1 MNKLY
6 KLNSIYKVNH
16 LVEENNLSKI
26 IVFYG
31 KHPKD
36 INAILMKDPNNELF
50 IDNISGTNIF
60 SKEEIENIQSKN
72 IPVIFSEEQIHFDD
86 SIGSIKLKIFKEMK
100 QSVSLEEMYLFAL
113 KEELLNNINIYQSLV
128 QTNYSQD
135 VISSLSKQKSVL
147 LSKEKL
153 EDFISKKVD
162 KKISLSEKDFLEF
175 TQDKSKNNITKNK
188 LENLIS
194 RFTDNDIQIP
204 KNEFY
209 DFIQTI
215 RQKSSKNMLTKEKL
229 EQFILNIIRDEYGQ
243 PIEFNIPDKDFYDFN
258 DIANLHLND
267 KKFWVAI
274 TLGQKKTLVENDYPY
289 VVNPFDTNNFF
300 QNANRSFFNTINSNI
315 LLDSRKIIG
324 NNIYLCL
331 ASDVL
336 KNSLNQDVIIKLYY
350 PFLYS
355 KNVHSLDEL
364 KNKEENFKEENKKL
378 WNENLIHQFQ
388 SIDLFYDIYKYK
400 KTNLNYKI
408 TGIKYIKILIKPEYN
423 VKIPL
428 DTIFKIVH
436 ATSSNPLIK
445 FNPGSKQENIYR
457 LFTDKVSTDG
467 RKIPLL
473 SKTVIFK
480 LIKTIGKSKSISVYI
495 ENNENSSIQTFIL
508 DFYEN
513 GEIIIYGEFPNIVEV
528 NELEELIRISVNP
541 IIQEMKTYLLE
552 SGYNIKLFDSL
563 LDSNIEVKNIYYQ
576 TQIEISRE
584 ININNIKNCINSI
597 FIVENTDVKKNIY
610 MRYKRV
616 SNFNKRNSQEAYIIE
631 KHRENYSSEEVISGL
646 IQNYSISL
654 EEARS
659 LYNKI
664 LNEAQVSKNAKK
676 NIGEIKINPGFK
688 TTISLNK
695 FTSTVIID
703 VENINDI
710 YYLYTIPIY
719 LDSLI
724 RLSQIYNLPEESN
737 TTRIPIK
744 TIHKLCSSKKKYND
758 NLELEKVFI
767 IPTSEEKLEGEIE
780 NELEEENKELEELN
794 YSDEVDN
801 EKTQKALDLFLN
813 IDSDED
819 EEEEEEDEV
828 MDGGENSSSSEK
840 DLSSFDSSD
849 IPSPEQDIE
858 EIKEMDENL
867 NEEEENLNEEEE
879 NLNEVK
885 NIDGMNI
892 NNPYYFQERIQQRD
906 PVLILTKPYANFNA
920 YSRVCPSSTKRQPV
934 ILNQQE
940 YDKINREHKGFL
952 KDEDVIKYGS
962 EKGKEFYYICPRY
975 WCLKTNT
982 VIEPSEL
989 KEVIDENGNK
999 ILEHP
1004 TCGRIIPQGEKKIK
1018 PGYYIYEFYN
1028 PPKGKENTFKKYPGF
1043 QQDSHPQGFGLPC
1056 CFNNW
1061 NTPDRINSKN
1071 KYIKKVENKNDI
1083 EEEEDENS
1091 EIIANEPG
1099 EYIKGPD
1106 KFPLDQGRWGYLPIP
1121 VQKFLNEPNNTL
1133 SSCKSGPGETKTCLL
1148 RHGVEINEKQ
1158 SFIACIAD
1166 ALFYARKDSNGNMY
1180 KIPSIKQ
1187 MKDIIISSITLD
1199 KFITYQNGNLVTNF
1213 FKLMENQ
1220 TNKND
1225 LEEKYSKTKLYSK
1238 LNIDKSIDFNYFSNV
1253 TNAYENFIEY
1263 LKNEE
1268 VVINFTYLWDII
1280 CKPNENLF
1288 NSGLNL
1294 VILKISNNDI
1304 TNNIELLCPTNH
1316 YSNEFFET
1324 RKPSL
1329 ILINE
1334 GDLFEPIYSYKND
1347 INKKII
1353 GKVFS
1358 EYDPT
1363 LSPTLRGI
1371 FKKIIKPYL
1380 QNMCM
1385 PLASLPNIYKAKKPL
1400 LLYNLIQILYK
1411 IKYTVVTQVV
1421 NYNSQVIGVV
1431 AENTIGEKKK
1441 GFIPCFPSSI
1451 NETYSYTFMI
1461 NNTLWNTFNNTI
1473 DFLSKVKSKS
1483 HDEIPCSPVFKVV
1496 EEEHIVG
1503 IITETNQF
1511 IPISPPQPIN
1521 EITNYDNLRT
1531 IKNSNYITNANSSSN
1546 DSNIIQ
1552 SDVIISTSNEID
1564 KERVDYINKIK
1575 LETNFFEVF
1584 RNTIRILLNDY
1595 KNIQLREKI
1604 ENELAKPYVI
1614 YSEKLKSII
1623 KLLHLLVGKKIE
1635 FIGDTNYYKKLTEVT
1650 TCIVQE
1656 KDKCN
1661 KNVCA
1666 LSQDGECSL
1675 ILPDKNLIT
1684 NKKNENMYYGKISD
1698 ELIRYSRIQNFMFKP
1713 QAYLSFSSIGYQLR
1727 ENEILMI
1734 QSLLTQEYFDHLT
1747 PALLNQFVEYN
1758 SYDQAEPIK
1767 SQVYENEIDLNNI
1780 GNENNELECKTTIL
1794 DKIKSPYWYK
1804 CFPNKFKEK
1813 EYNKTVY
1820 CTYHFIIDLIKSKTN
1835 VELNINQVKTELYE
1849 EYKKLIPL
1857 YKEKILD
1864 ILIIEGKKILGDQV
1878 KSNSLSFA
1886 NFIFSDNYFLT
1897 NLDMWIL
1904 IVKYNIPC
1912 FFISNK
1918 FLLETNYNK
1927 NIFLGYGERSDN
1939 FVFILVPGFRVET
1952 IPSYKIIL
1960 TPSEEVFIPLDNIST
1975 SECINSIQEAL
1986 DNKFTVENY
1995 LQQFVK
2001 LPKTN
2006 YQKKKPK
2013 ANIVTKLIIEE
2024 DIVQE
2029 NLLDTKEEEIILIPK
2044 KEKKKKSITE
2054 KVTGKKVVEKNTTR
2068 KINKK

>member
-1 MNKLY
+1 MNDLF

-16 LVEENNLSKI
+16 LVEENKLSKI

-36 INAILMKDPNNELF
+36 INTILMKDPNNELF
-50 IDNISGTNIF
+50 IDNISRTNIF
-60 SKEEIENIQSKN
+60 SKEEIENILSNKIQ
-72 IPVIFSEEQIHFDD
+72 VIFSDQQIHFDD
-86 SIGSIKLKIFKEMK
+86 SIGSIKVKIFKEMK
-100 QSVSLEEMYLFAL
+100 ESVSLEEMYLFAL
-113 KEELLNNINIYQSLV
+113 KEELVNNIHIYQSLV
-128 QTNYSQD
+128 QTNFSQE
-135 VISSLSKQKSVL
+135 VISSLSKQKSAV

-153 EDFISKKVD
+153 EDFISKKLD

-175 TQDKSKNNITKNK
+175 IQDKSKDKNIFTKK
-188 LENLIS
+188 QLEKLIS
-194 RFTDNDIQIP
+194 RFTNNTVQIP

-215 RQKSSKNMLTKEKL
+215 RQKSSKNTLTKAKL
-229 EQFILNIIRDEYGQ
+229 EQFTLNIIRDEYGQ
-243 PIEFNIPDKDFYDFN
+243 PVEFNIPDKEFYDFN
-258 DIANLHLND
+258 DIVNLHLND

-274 TLGQKKTLVENDYPY
+274 TLGQKKTLVEQDYPY
-289 VVNPFDTNNFF
+289 VINPFDTNNFF
-300 QNANRSFFNTINSNI
+300 QNVNRSFISTINSNI
-315 LLDSRKIIG
+315 LLDSGKIIG

-331 ASDVL
+331 AKDVL
-336 KNSLNQDVIIKLYY
+336 KNSLYPDNILKLYY
-350 PFLYS
+350 PNLYS

-364 KNKEENFKEENKKL
+364 KNKEEDFKEENKKL

-388 SIDLFYDIYKYK
+388 SVDLFYDIYKYR

-408 TGIKYIKILIKPEYN
+408 TGIKYIKVIIKPEYN

-428 DTIFKIVH
+428 DTIFKILH
-436 ATSSNPLIK
+436 ATTANPLIK

-467 RKIPLL
+467 RKIPML
-473 SKTVIFK
+473 SKTSIFK
-480 LIKTIGKSKSISVYI
+480 LIKTIGKTKSISVYI
-495 ENNENSSIQTFIL
+495 ENSNVQTFVL
-508 DFYEN
+508 DFFEN
-513 GEIIIYGEFPNIVEV
+513 GEIIIHGEFPNVVEIV
-528 NELEELIRISVNP
+528 ELEELIRDSVNP

-552 SGYNIKLFDSL
+552 SGYNIKLFNNL
-563 LDSNIEVKNIYYQ
+563 LDNNIEVKNIHYQ
-576 TQIEISRE
+576 TQIEIAKE

-597 FIVENTDVKKNIY
+597 FIVENTDIKKNIH

-631 KHRENYSSEEVISGL
+631 KQRENYSSEEIISGL
-646 IQNYSISL
+646 IQNYSVSL
-654 EEARS
+654 EDARS

-664 LNEAQVSKNAKK
+664 LNETQVSKNAKK
-676 NIGEIKINPGFK
+676 NISEIKINPGFN

-695 FTSTVIID
+695 FTSTIIID

-724 RLSQIYNLPEESN
+724 RLTQIYHLPEDNN
-737 TTRIPIK
+737 TTRVPIK

-758 NLELEKVFI
+758 NLELELEKKFI
-767 IPTSEEKLEGEIE
+767 IQPEERVEEGVIE
-780 NELEEENKELEELN
+780 NDLEEENKELEELN

-813 IDSDED
+813 IIS
-819 EEEEEEDEV
+819 EEEEEEDEEEEDEEEEQE
-828 MDGGENSSSSEK
+828 MFGGNSSSNNSSDSSSEK
-840 DLSSFDSSD
+840 DLSSFNN
-849 IPSPEQDIE
+849 SPDMNE
-858 EIKEMDENL
+858 EEKNL
-867 NEEEENLNEEEE
+867 NEQEKE

-906 PVLILTKPYANFNA
+906 PALILTKPYANFNA

-940 YDKINREHKGFL
+940 FDKINREHKGFL
-952 KDEDVIKYGS
+952 KEEDVIKYGS

-982 VIEPSEL
+982 IIEPSEL
-989 KEVIDENGNK
+989 KEVIDEKGNK

-1004 TCGRIIPQGEKKIK
+1004 TCGRVLPPGEKKIK

-1061 NTPDRINSKN
+1061 NTPDRINSRN
-1071 KYIKKVENKNDI
+1071 KYMKN
-1083 EEEEDENS
+1083 EEKEDENEKEDTSS
-1091 EIIANEPG
+1091 EIVANEP
-1099 EYIKGPD
+1099 EDYIKGPD
-1106 KFPLDQGRWGYLPIP
+1106 KFPLDQGRWGYLPVA

-1133 SSCKSGPGETKTCLL
+1133 STCKSSHGETKTCLL

-1166 ALFYARKDSNGNMY
+1166 ALFYAKKDPNGNLY

-1213 FKLMENQ
+1213 YKLTE
-1220 TNKND
+1220 KKVD
-1225 LEEKYSKTKLYSK
+1225 KSELEEKYSKSKLYSK
-1238 LNIDKSIDFNYFSNV
+1238 LNLDKSIDLNYFTNV
-1253 TNAYENFIEY
+1253 TNAFENFIKY
-1263 LKNEE
+1263 LKNDE
-1268 VVINFTYLWDII
+1268 VDINFTYLWDII

-1288 NSGLNL
+1288 NSGINL
-1294 VILKISNNDI
+1294 VILKITNNDI
-1304 TNNIELLCPTNH
+1304 SNNIELLCPTNH

-1334 GDLFEPIYSYKND
+1334 GNLFEPIYSYRND
-1347 INKKII
+1347 VKKKII

-1363 LSPTLRGI
+1363 LSPTLRGV

-1411 IKYTVVTQVV
+1411 NKYIVLTQVV
-1421 NYNSQVIGVV
+1421 NYNSQVIGVI
-1431 AENTIGEKKK
+1431 AESSAGEKKK

-1461 NNTLWNTFNNTI
+1461 NNTLWNTYNNTI

-1483 HDEIPCSPVFKVV
+1483 HDEIPCTPVFKVV

-1511 IPISPPQPIN
+1511 IQVTPPQPVN
-1521 EITNYDNLRT
+1521 EISEFDNLRT
-1531 IKNSNYITNANSSSN
+1531 IKNSNYITNAGSNSN
-1546 DSNIIQ
+1546 ENNLIQ
-1552 SDVIISTSNEID
+1552 SDVIISTSNEVD
-1564 KERVDYINKIK
+1564 KEREDYIKKIK
-1575 LETNFFEVF
+1575 LETNFFEIF
-1584 RNTIRILLNDY
+1584 RNTIRILLNEY
-1595 KNIQLREKI
+1595 KNIELREKI
-1604 ENELAKPYVI
+1604 VNELTKPYVI
-1614 YSEKLKSII
+1614 YSEKLKTII
-1623 KLLHLLVGKKIE
+1623 KLLHLLIGKKIE
-1635 FIGDTNYYKKLTEVT
+1635 FIGDENYYKKLSEVT

-1656 KDKCN
+1656 KEKCN

-1666 LSQDGECSL
+1666 LTQDEECAL
-1675 ILPDKNLIT
+1675 ILPERNLIT
-1684 NKKNENMYYGKISD
+1684 NKKNENMYYGKMAD

-1713 QAYLSFSSIGYQLR
+1713 QSYLSFNSIGYQLR

-1734 QSLLTQEYFDHLT
+1734 QSLLTQEYFDNLT

-1758 SYDQAEPIK
+1758 TFDQAEPIK
-1767 SQVYENEIDLNNI
+1767 SQVYENEIDLNNS
-1780 GNENNELECKTTIL
+1780 GNENAELDCKTVIL
-1794 DKIKSPYWYK
+1794 DKIKSPYWNK
-1804 CFPNKFKEK
+1804 CFPNNFKEK
-1813 EYNKTVY
+1813 EYSKTVY
-1820 CTYHFIIDLIKSKTN
+1820 CTYHFIIDLIKLKTN
-1835 VELNINQVKTELYE
+1835 LELSINEVKTILYE

-1878 KSNSLSFA
+1878 KSNTLSFS
-1886 NFIFSDNYFLT
+1886 NFLFSDNYFLT

-1904 IVKYNIPC
+1904 VVKYQIPC

-1927 NIFLGYGERSDN
+1927 NIFLGYGERTDD
-1939 FVFILVPGFRVET
+1939 FAFILVPGFRVET
-1952 IPSYKIIL
+1952 IPSYKIIQMPNEDL
-1960 TPSEEVFIPLDNIST
+1960 FISLDNIGT
-1975 SECINSIQEAL
+1975 IDCRKSIQEAL
-1986 DNKFTVENY
+1986 DSKFTIEDY

-2013 ANIVTKLIIEE
+2013 ANQVTKFIIEE
-2024 DIVQE
+2024 ETVQE
-2029 NLLDTKEEEIILIPK
+2029 EQDIIIK
-2044 KEKKKKSITE
+2044 KPVKKKVLTE
-2054 KVTGKKVVEKNTTR
+2054 KITGKKVIGNNTSR
-2068 KINKK
+2068 KKKE